1 MTKKMVLLSGTE
13 PVIIGLISITGS
25 LFLSLLVIIILLMV
39 LALVFRIPL
48 EFTAIFIL
56 PMLLTFMAY
65 DSHIISILGVLLI
78 YVGVLF
84 GKHFFISK

>member
-1 MTKKMVLLSGTE
+1 MVLLSGTE